1 MNTRYP
7 VNIFIHQKKR
17 IIIVYIIG
25 LGLILSSLL
34 YINHAAVKAETFTSR
49 DTLIIIPLRYDT
61 AFKFAPYRLT
71 DWANTYNGRVLTESI
86 STGMLES
93 QTATGFAQLSAV
105 TGAYFSAV
113 HLPVIYGS
121 LPAEG
126 DEKSI
131 LLCEDM
137 AFTLFGATDVVNLT
151 VQYSGETYRIIGV
164 IEAVTGGADT
174 LGGFAWIPREE
185 LDKVGI
191 LYITPA
197 NYNPL
202 SARLEAEELIYNLGN
217 QPHDFSITD
226 GNAYTGSIALRGK
239 ILLALCLPGF
249 IFFTFNWLYKLY
261 RSAQSRTA
269 YTVAGIFTALVLAV
283 TFLFIRYIATID
295 LWLPAHM
302 GEGISG
308 YSKLIFN
315 TGLLAPRINL
325 PALPAA
331 LWDLNIRA
339 NIAFCIGSLGILIV
353 LITRF
358 ITGGMFDSAKE
369 FYRDTNER

>member
-1 MNTRYP
+1 
-7 VNIFIHQKKR
+7 
-17 IIIVYIIG
+17 VYLIG
-25 LGLILSSLL
+25 LGLILSSIL
-34 YINHAAVKAETFTSR
+34 YINYISVKAETFTNR
-49 DTLIIIPLRYDT
+49 DTVIIIPLRQDT
-61 AFKFAPYRLT
+61 AFSFESRQIA
-71 DWANTYNGRVLTESI
+71 DIASTYDGRIVTESI
-86 STGMLES
+86 RTGMLES
-93 QTATGFAQLSAV
+93 QTSIGFAQLSAV
-105 TGAYFSAV
+105 SGDYFRTM
-113 HLPVIYGS
+113 HLPVAYGRH
-121 LPAEG
+121 PTPG
-126 DEKSI
+126 DDKSI

-151 VQYSGETYRIIGV
+151 VQYSGEIYRIVGV
-164 IEAVTGGADT
+164 IEAVTSGANG
-174 LGGFAWIPREE
+174 LGGFAWIPQEE

-191 LYITPA
+191 LYIASA